1 MHVCIYVCICNM
13 DMYVCIHV
21 CVYNHNDYI
30 YTYIYLYICIYIYI
44 QDFKAYM
51 KQAREECA
59 QVSDDVTL
67 CMMM

>member
-1 MHVCIYVCICNM
+1 MYIYV
-13 DMYVCIHV
+13 
-21 CVYNHNDYI
+21 
-30 YTYIYLYICIYIYI
+30 YIYI

-67 CMMM
+67 CMMMWH